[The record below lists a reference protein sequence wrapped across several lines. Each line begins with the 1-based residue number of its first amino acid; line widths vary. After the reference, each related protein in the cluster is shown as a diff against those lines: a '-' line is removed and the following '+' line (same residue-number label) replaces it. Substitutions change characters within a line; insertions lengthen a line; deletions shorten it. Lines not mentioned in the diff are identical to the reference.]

1 MLTSFI
7 QLYGNLYYIPLYFI
21 SVRDF
26 SPIRTGIALFP
37 VLFSLLPSAIV
48 VGNLISRFNAFR
60 GAIWAGWVITTLVSG
75 LMLLW
80 NEHTP
85 TAVWATILVIGGI
98 GHGLLL
104 NGQNIAAQAIC
115 KPRDEGAAATMYA
128 LLRGFGMAVGVAIG
142 GSIFQNVM
150 KIKLRQLG
158 LPEEIANQAESYI
171 PVLHQLPDGL
181 PLKESLM
188 GAYVYGLHG
197 VYGSFCGIA
206 GLAGLVS
213 ILLQHYDLNRKLEG
227 EHTLET
233 TAWPIPNVSKS
244 ERHDHAS
251 SR

>member
-1 MLTSFI
+1 M
-7 QLYGNLYYIPLYFI
+7 N
-21 SVRDF
+21 F

-37 VLFSLLPSAIV
+37 VLFSLIPSAIV
-48 VGNLISRFNAFR
+48 VGNLISRLNTFR
-60 GAIWAGWVITTLVSG
+60 GAIWAGWVIATLISG

-80 NEHTP
+80 NKHTP

-104 NGQNIAAQAIC
+104 NAQNIAAQAIC

-128 LLRGFGMAVGVAIG
+128 MLRSFGMAVGVAIG

-158 LPEEIANQAESYI
+158 LPEDIAHHAQSYI
-171 PVLHQLPDGL
+171 LVLHQLPDGL
-181 PLKESLM
+181 PLKEGVLN
-188 GAYVYGLHG
+188 AYVHGLHG

-213 ILLQHYDLNRKLEG
+213 ILVQHYDLNRKLES

-233 TAWPIPNVSKS
+233 TAWPIPNGSKS
-244 ERHDHAS
+244 ERHDPAS
-251 SR
+251 SQ